1 MKKVKN
7 IAIIAHV
14 DHGKTTIV
22 DQLLTTSG
30 LFRDNQEVQVR
41 MMDSNDL
48 EKERG
53 ITILAKNTAVDY
65 KDHVINI
72 LDTPG
77 HADFGGEVERIL
89 KMVDGVLLVVDA
101 YEGCM
106 PQTRFVLKKAME
118 QGLKP
123 IVVVNKVDKP
133 QARCDEVIDEVME
146 LLIELD
152 ADIEQLDF
160 PVVYTSAINGQSG
173 YSPNELVNDMT
184 PLFDSI
190 IENIEDAPQDIDAP
204 LQMQISL
211 LDYNDYVGRIGI
223 GRINTG
229 KVKVG
234 QTVSLSR
241 NDGSVENFKVIKLF
255 GFSGLNRVEIDEAYA
270 GDIVAIVGK
279 DDINVSET
287 VCDVDHVNPCEA
299 LSVEEPTLQME
310 FMVNDSPFAGKEGKF
325 VTARKLEERLHLQT
339 QTDVALRVEDTDDP
353 AKFLVSGRG
362 ELHLSILIENLRRE
376 GYELQVGKPKVIFKE
391 IDGVMCEPTE
401 FVSIDVPDEYVG
413 SVIEALG
420 HRKAEMQEMKP
431 TNNGTTKLEYIAYAR
446 ALIGFSQEFI
456 TMTKGYGIY
465 SHIFLEYKPKMEL
478 DVKTRFNGVLISMDQ
493 GKTTAYSMFKLEDR
507 GIMIVEPGVDVYE
520 GMIVGIHNKN
530 NDLVVNVT
538 KQKEQTNVRS
548 ATKDNTIT
556 LKKAKQMSLEQYI
569 EMLADDELLECTPE
583 NIRLRKRYL
592 NKTERIKHERGKRYS
607 CNLFE

>member
-173 YSPNELVNDMT
+173 YSPTELVNDMT

-190 IENIEDAPQDIDAP
+190 IENILDAPQDIDAP

-287 VCDVDHVNPCEA
+287 VCDVDHINPCEA

-592 NKTERIKHERGKRYS
+592 NKTERIKHERGK
-607 CNLFE
+607 L

>member
-173 YSPNELVNDMT
+173 YSPKELVNDMT

-190 IENIEDAPQDIDAP
+190 IENILDAPQDIDAP

-299 LSVEEPTLQME
+299 LSVEEPTLQIE

-592 NKTERIKHERGKRYS
+592 NKTERIKHERGK
-607 CNLFE
+607 L

>member
-173 YSPNELVNDMT
+173 YSPTELVNDMT

-190 IENIEDAPQDIDAP
+190 IENILDAPQDIDAP

-391 IDGVMCEPTE
+391 IDGVMWEPTE

-592 NKTERIKHERGKRYS
+592 NKTERIKHERGK
-607 CNLFE
+607 L

>member
-1 MKKVKN
+1 MKKIKN

-22 DQLLTTSG
+22 DQLLKTSG
-30 LFRDNQEVQVR
+30 LFRDNQEVEVR

-65 KDHVINI
+65 KDYKINI

-133 QARCDEVIDEVME
+133 QARCAEVIDEVME
-146 LLIELD
+146 LLIELG

-173 YSPNELVNDMT
+173 TDLNNLVDDMT
-184 PLFDSI
+184 PLFESI
-190 IENIEDAPQDIDAP
+190 IENIEDAPQDVDAP

-229 KVKVG
+229 SVKVG
-234 QTVSLSR
+234 QTVALSR
-241 NDGSVENFKVIKLF
+241 NDGSVENFRVTKLF
-255 GFSGLNRVEIDEAYA
+255 SFSGLNKIEVDTASA
-270 GDIVAIVGK
+270 GDIIAIVGK
-279 DDINVSET
+279 EDINVSET
-287 VCDVDHVNPCEA
+287 VCDPEHINPCEA
-299 LSVEEPTLQME
+299 LSIEEPTLQME
-310 FMVNDSPFAGKEGKF
+310 FLINDSPFAGKEGKY

-353 AKFLVSGRG
+353 SKFLVSGRG

-376 GYELQVGKPKVIFKE
+376 GYELQVGKPKVIYKE
-391 IDGVMCEPTE
+391 IDGVLCEPTE

-420 HRKAEMQEMKP
+420 NRKAEMQDMKT
-431 TNNGTTKLEYIAYAR
+431 TNNGTTKMEFIAYAR

-456 TMTKGYGIY
+456 TLTKGYGIY
-465 SHIFLEYKPKMEL
+465 SHVFLEYRPKMDL
-478 DVKTRFNGVLISMDQ
+478 DIKTRYNGVLISMDQ
-493 GKTTAYSMFKLEDR
+493 GKTTAYALFKLEDR
-507 GIMIVEPGVDVYE
+507 GIMIVEPGTDVYE

-538 KQKEQTNVRS
+538 KAKEQTNVRS
-548 ATKDNTIT
+548 ATKDNTIV

-583 NIRLRKRYL
+583 NLRLRKRYL
-592 NKTERIKHERGKRYS
+592 NKTERIKHERGKL
-607 CNLFE
+607 N

>member
-65 KDHVINI
+65 KDYVINI

-173 YSPNELVNDMT
+173 YSPTELVNDMT

-190 IENIEDAPQDIDAP
+190 IENILDAPQDIDAP

-592 NKTERIKHERGKRYS
+592 NKTERIKHERGK
-607 CNLFE
+607 L

>member
-173 YSPNELVNDMT
+173 YSPTELVNDMT

-190 IENIEDAPQDIDAP
+190 IENILDAPQDIDAP

-287 VCDVDHVNPCEA
+287 ICDVDHVNPCEA

-592 NKTERIKHERGKRYS
+592 NKTERIKHERGK
-607 CNLFE
+607 L

>member
-173 YSPNELVNDMT
+173 YSPTELVNDMT

-190 IENIEDAPQDIDAP
+190 IENILDAPQDIDAP

-270 GDIVAIVGK
+270 GDVVAIVGK

-592 NKTERIKHERGKRYS
+592 NKTERIKHERGK
-607 CNLFE
+607 L

>member
-65 KDHVINI
+65 KDYVINI

-133 QARCDEVIDEVME
+133 QARCDDVIDEVME

-173 YSPNELVNDMT
+173 YSPTELVNDMT

-190 IENIEDAPQDIDAP
+190 IENILDAPQDIDAP

-339 QTDVALRVEDTDDP
+339 QTDVALRVEDTEDP

-592 NKTERIKHERGKRYS
+592 NKTERIKHERGK
-607 CNLFE
+607 L

>member
-173 YSPNELVNDMT
+173 YSPTELVNDMT

-190 IENIEDAPQDIDAP
+190 IENTLDAPQDIDAP

-255 GFSGLNRVEIDEAYA
+255 GFSGLNRVEINEAYA

-592 NKTERIKHERGKRYS
+592 NKTERIKHERGK
-607 CNLFE
+607 L

>member
-173 YSPNELVNDMT
+173 YSPKELVNDMT

-190 IENIEDAPQDIDAP
+190 IENILDAPQDIDAP

-287 VCDVDHVNPCEA
+287 VCDVDHVNPCET

-592 NKTERIKHERGKRYS
+592 NKTERIKHERGK
-607 CNLFE
+607 L

>member
-173 YSPNELVNDMT
+173 YSPTELVNDMT

-190 IENIEDAPQDIDAP
+190 IENILDAPQDIDAP

-310 FMVNDSPFAGKEGKF
+310 FMVNDSPFVGKEGKF

-401 FVSIDVPDEYVG
+401 LVSIDVPDEYVG

-520 GMIVGIHNKN
+520 GMVVGIHNKN

-592 NKTERIKHERGKRYS
+592 NKTERIKHERGK
-607 CNLFE
+607 L